1 MTMTSMGELVGDSP
15 AIVALR
21 EEVRRL
27 LASLGTGRLPPV
39 LIEGETGTGKGLLA
53 RLLHRG
59 GPRAAGPFIAI
70 NCAAIPETLLESEMF
85 GYERGAFTDARQP
98 KSGLLE
104 AAQRGTFFLDEVGLL
119 PEGVQGKLLKAIED
133 REVRR
138 LGATRSIALDVWIIA
153 ATSEDLAAARQA
165 GRFQEALYHRLSV
178 LTFRLPALRTR
189 GDDVVLLAERFLA
202 RACAE
207 YGLGIKRLG
216 TDARR
221 LLLEYPWPGN
231 VRELENVM
239 ERVALLGEEAI
250 VGAERLG
257 LALPT
262 GRRPRAA
269 EPPSAAGPATADG
282 DDVEPLLLALE
293 QTSWNVSLAARRL
306 GISRNAIRYR
316 IEKHGLRPGPPRPG
330 PARPLADQPAPEAAP
345 LTPVAPASLPSAAP
359 ARGVTSTPA
368 PAPAELR
375 GIPTVRWEQRRVT
388 LLRAALAMGQT
399 PTPVP
404 DRYAGLDLVVGKITT
419 FGGRLEELAATG
431 IVAAFGL
438 DPVEDAPRRAAHAA
452 MAILRATQRAR
463 AEGEAV
469 DIRLAIHVGEV
480 VVGQASGTAEMA
492 LESKQESWA
501 LLGALLAQ
509 AEPNSIVVSEAA
521 VPFLEPRFDLL
532 PGEAGPAL
540 PGRTYRLVGL
550 EPSALE
556 PRRRLA
562 RFVGRGRELELVQ
575 SQFAA
580 AERGHGQVVGIVG
593 EAGIGKTR
601 LVTEFRQLLGP
612 EGICLEAHCLSYG
625 TAIPYL
631 PLLDIVRSACGLLD
645 GDSPE
650 TLAGKVRE
658 RLRAL
663 GLEPGDGAAY
673 LLQLLGVKTDAD
685 RLDALSPEAVQART
699 FETLRQL
706 TLRASRRQPL
716 ALVVENLH
724 WIDRASEEY
733 LASLVEIVP
742 GAGVLLLFTYRPG
755 YRPPWIDKSY
765 ATQIALQPLAPRDSL
780 ALVRSVV
787 PAETVPDTLAEAILA
802 RAEGNPFFLEELV
815 LVVAERTGDSATPAV
830 PATVQDVLL
839 ARISRLSEEAKWAL
853 QTAAVLG
860 REVPFDL
867 LRAIWTGPGPLE
879 PQLREL
885 TRLEF
890 LHGHGGLE
898 EPVYSFKHALT
909 REVAYESL
917 MPSRR
922 RELHAAAGEAL
933 ERLYAG
939 RLEEIADRLAHHYA
953 RAERASKAVPY
964 LVRVAERAARTYA
977 HVEAAAVL
985 REALHQAERLAEEER
1000 EGQLTALSLR
1010 LAHSLYFLGQFPEA
1024 LALLLRCREQAAR
1037 LIDPAQAAAWHFW
1050 LGYMRSHLGDHVGA
1064 DEEAR
1069 HAIAEAERAHDTVIL
1084 GQAHYLLSR
1093 GGFWAGRFAEGAE
1106 HGRRAVALLQQT
1118 EARWWLGAA
1127 HWGVAFNHGFM
1138 GEFERGLAAAREA
1151 QHVGE
1156 TIADPRL
1163 QAYAAW
1169 TIGWLEAGRGHGEI
1183 GVEACRRSLEHSPDP
1198 VNTTDA
1204 LSFLGGAYLELGD
1217 SRQAIPLLEDAV
1229 ERWTRFQHRPML
1241 GWFTAV
1247 LGEAC
1252 LVAGNAARARELAA
1266 RGREIAESVG
1276 FKYAVGWACRVL
1288 GRMARLHGDAD
1299 EAEIQL
1305 RAGLA
1310 AFLEIG
1316 ARFEAARTELDLAV
1330 GALARRDG
1338 AGGARLA
1345 REALARLAGLGA
1357 PIYEERARQL
1367 AEAPE
1372 SGPGD

>member
-1 MTMTSMGELVGDSP
+1 
-15 AIVALR
+15 
-21 EEVRRL
+21 
-27 LASLGTGRLPPV
+27 
-39 LIEGETGTGKGLLA
+39 
-53 RLLHRG
+53 
-59 GPRAAGPFIAI
+59 
-70 NCAAIPETLLESEMF
+70 
-85 GYERGAFTDARQP
+85 
-98 KSGLLE
+98 
-104 AAQRGTFFLDEVGLL
+104 
-119 PEGVQGKLLKAIED
+119 
-133 REVRR
+133 
-138 LGATRSIALDVWIIA
+138 
-153 ATSEDLAAARQA
+153 
-165 GRFQEALYHRLSV
+165 
-178 LTFRLPALRTR
+178 
-189 GDDVVLLAERFLA
+189 
-202 RACAE
+202 
-207 YGLGIKRLG
+207 
-216 TDARR
+216 
-221 LLLEYPWPGN
+221 
-231 VRELENVM
+231 
-239 ERVALLGEEAI
+239 
-250 VGAERLG
+250 
-257 LALPT
+257 
-262 GRRPRAA
+262 
-269 EPPSAAGPATADG
+269 
-282 DDVEPLLLALE
+282 
-293 QTSWNVSLAARRL
+293 L

-316 IEKHGLRPGPPRPG
+316 MEKHGLRAGQPQPAPRPG
-330 PARPLADQPAPEAAP
+330 AERPSPSPAELEPE
-345 LTPVAPASLPSAAP
+345 PASLPAGGLSREAP
-359 ARGVTSTPA
+359 PAPPPPPAETRGTPA
-368 PAPAELR
+368 
-375 GIPTVRWEQRRVT
+375 VRWEQRRVT
-388 LLRAALAMGQT
+388 LLRVALAMGST

-404 DRYAGLDLVVGKITT
+404 DRYAGLDLVLGKIST
-419 FGGRLEELAATG
+419 FGGRLEELSATG

-438 DPVEDAPRRAAHAA
+438 EPVEDAPRRAAHAA

-469 DIRLAIHVGEV
+469 DVRLAIHVGEV
-480 VVGQASGTAEMA
+480 VVVQTTGTAEMA
-492 LESKQESWA
+492 LESKQETWA
-501 LLGALLAQ
+501 LLSALVAR
-509 AEPNSIVVSEAA
+509 AEPNSVVVSEAA

-550 EPSALE
+550 EPSNLE

-562 RFVGRGRELELVQ
+562 RFVGRGRELELIQ

-580 AERGHGQVVGIVG
+580 AGRGHGQVVGIVG

-601 LVTEFRQLLGP
+601 LVTEFRQALSSDGA
-612 EGICLEAHCLSYG
+612 CLEAHCLSYG

-645 GDSPE
+645 GDPPE
-650 TLAGKVRE
+650 TMARKVRE
-658 RLRAL
+658 RLLAL
-663 GLEPGDGAAY
+663 GMETGDGAAY
-673 LLQLLGVKTDAD
+673 LLHLLGVKTDAD

-699 FETLRQL
+699 FETIRQL

-724 WIDRASEEY
+724 WIDRASEEW
-733 LASLVEIVP
+733 LASLVDVVP
-742 GAGVLLLFTYRPG
+742 GAPMLLLFTYRPG

-787 PAETVPDTLAEAILA
+787 PVETVPDALAETILA

-815 LVVAERTGDSATPAV
+815 LVVAERGPEASAPAV

-839 ARISRLSEEAKWAL
+839 ARISRLSAEGKWAL

-860 REVPFDL
+860 REVPLDL

-898 EPVYSFKHALT
+898 EPVYFFKHALT

-917 MPSRR
+917 LPSRR
-922 RELHAAAGEAL
+922 RELHAAAAEAL

-953 RAERASKAVPY
+953 RAERAPKAVTY

-985 REALHQAERLAEEER
+985 REALRQAERLPDEAR

-1024 LALLLRCREQAAR
+1024 LELLLRRRDQAAR
-1037 LIDPAQAAAWHFW
+1037 LTDPGQAAAWHFW

-1064 DEEAR
+1064 DEDAR
-1069 HAIAEAERAHDTVIL
+1069 GAIAEAERADDPVTL

-1093 GGFWAGRFAEGAE
+1093 GGFWSGRFAEGVA
-1106 HGRRAVALLQQT
+1106 HGRRAVTLLERT

-1127 HWGVAFNHGFM
+1127 HWGVAFNHGFV
-1138 GEFERGLAAAREA
+1138 GEFELGLAAAREA
-1151 QHVGE
+1151 RAVGE
-1156 TIADPRL
+1156 AIADPRL
-1163 QAYAAW
+1163 LAYAAW
-1169 TIGWLEAGRGHGEI
+1169 TIGWLEAARGRGEI
-1183 GVEACRRSLEHSPDP
+1183 GIEACRQSLEHSPDP

-1217 SRQAIPLLEDAV
+1217 YRQAIPLLEDAV
-1229 ERWTRFQHRPML
+1229 ARWTRFQHRPML

-1247 LGEAC
+1247 LAEAC
-1252 LVAGNAARARELAA
+1252 LVAGNAGRARELAE

-1276 FKYAVGWACRVL
+1276 FGYAVGWACRVL
-1288 GRMARLHGDAD
+1288 GRLARLQGAVD
-1299 EAEIQL
+1299 EAEVEL
-1305 RAGLA
+1305 RRGLA

-1316 ARFEAARTELDLAV
+1316 ARFEAARTALDLAT

-1338 AGGARLA
+1338 AGGAHLA
-1345 REALARLAGLGA
+1345 REALALLAGLGA
-1357 PIYEERARQL
+1357 PVYEERARQL
-1367 AEAPE
+1367 AQAAP
-1372 SGPGD
+1372 PGSDR

>member
-1 MTMTSMGELVGDSP
+1 MPASMGELVGDSP
-15 AIVALR
+15 AIAALR

-27 LASLGTGRLPPV
+27 LGSLGTGRLPPI

-59 GPRAAGPFIAI
+59 GPRAAGPFVAI

-104 AAQRGTFFLDEVGLL
+104 AAQRGTFFLDEIGLL

-138 LGATRSIALDVWIIA
+138 LGATRSIPLDVWIIA
-153 ATSEDLAAARQA
+153 ATSEDLATARQA

-178 LTFRLPALRTR
+178 LTFRLPPLRTR
-189 GDDVVLLAERFLA
+189 GDDVVLLAEQFLA

-207 YGLGIKRLG
+207 YGLGGKRLG

-221 LLLEYPWPGN
+221 LLLQYPWPGN

-262 GRRPRAA
+262 GRRPRSPA
-269 EPPSAAGPATADG
+269 PSSVAGPVTADG

-293 QTSWNVSLAARRL
+293 QTGWNVSLAARRL

-316 IEKHGLRPGPPRPG
+316 IEKHGLRPGPTQPAS
-330 PARPLADQPAPEAAP
+330 ARPPADQPAAAAMP
-345 LTPVAPASLPSAAP
+345 TAPVEPAGLPSAVP
-359 ARGVTSTPA
+359 GRGVAVP

-375 GIPTVRWEQRRVT
+375 GVPTVRWEQRRVT
-388 LLRAALAMGQT
+388 LLRAALVMGQT

-501 LLGALLAQ
+501 LLGALVAQ

-532 PGEAGPAL
+532 PGEAGPSL

-580 AERGHGQVVGIVG
+580 AGRGHGQVVGIVG

-601 LVTEFRQLLGP
+601 LVMEFRQLLGP
-612 EGICLEAHCLSYG
+612 EAVCLEAHCLSYG

-663 GLEPGDGAAY
+663 GLEPGEGAAY
-673 LLQLLGVKTDAD
+673 LLELLGVKTDAD

-706 TLRASRRQPL
+706 TLRASRRKPL

-724 WIDRASEEY
+724 WIDRASEEF
-733 LASLVEIVP
+733 LASLVEAVP
-742 GAGVLLLFTYRPG
+742 GAGVMLLFTYRPG
-755 YRPPWIDKSY
+755 YRPPWSDKSY

-787 PAETVPDTLAEAILA
+787 PAETVSDPLVETILA

-815 LVVAERTGDSATPAV
+815 LVVAERSGDAATPAV

-860 REVPFDL
+860 REVPLDL

-917 MPSRR
+917 MPGRR

-939 RLEEIADRLAHHYA
+939 RLEEIADRLAHHFA
-953 RAERASKAVPY
+953 RGGRALEGRGLSRARGRAGGED
-964 LVRVAERAARTYA
+964 VRARRGRRRAARGA
-977 HVEAAAVL
+977 APGGAAA
-985 REALHQAERLAEEER
+985 RGGARGAADRRLAAPR
-1000 EGQLTALSLR
+1000 P
-1010 LAHSLYFLGQFPEA
+1010 FPLLPRPVSGGA
-1024 LALLLRCREQAAR
+1024 RAPPAAPRAGRATHRSGPGGGLALL
-1037 LIDPAQAAAWHFW
+1037 D
-1050 LGYMRSHLGDHVGA
+1050 
-1064 DEEAR
+1064 
-1069 HAIAEAERAHDTVIL
+1069 
-1084 GQAHYLLSR
+1084 
-1093 GGFWAGRFAEGAE
+1093 
-1106 HGRRAVALLQQT
+1106 
-1118 EARWWLGAA
+1118 
-1127 HWGVAFNHGFM
+1127 
-1138 GEFERGLAAAREA
+1138 
-1151 QHVGE
+1151 
-1156 TIADPRL
+1156 
-1163 QAYAAW
+1163 
-1169 TIGWLEAGRGHGEI
+1169 
-1183 GVEACRRSLEHSPDP
+1183 
-1198 VNTTDA
+1198 
-1204 LSFLGGAYLELGD
+1204 
-1217 SRQAIPLLEDAV
+1217 
-1229 ERWTRFQHRPML
+1229 
-1241 GWFTAV
+1241 
-1247 LGEAC
+1247 
-1252 LVAGNAARARELAA
+1252 
-1266 RGREIAESVG
+1266 
-1276 FKYAVGWACRVL
+1276 
-1288 GRMARLHGDAD
+1288 RLH
-1299 EAEIQL
+1299 AE
-1305 RAGLA
+1305 
-1310 AFLEIG
+1310 
-1316 ARFEAARTELDLAV
+1316 
-1330 GALARRDG
+1330 
-1338 AGGARLA
+1338 
-1345 REALARLAGLGA
+1345 
-1357 PIYEERARQL
+1357 P
-1367 AEAPE
+1367 
-1372 SGPGD
+1372 PG

>member
-1 MTMTSMGELVGDSP
+1 MGELVGDSP
-15 AIVALR
+15 AIVALC

-27 LASLGTGRLPPV
+27 LASLGVGRLPPV

-59 GPRAAGPFIAI
+59 GPRAGGPFIAI

-104 AAQRGTFFLDEVGLL
+104 AAQHGTLFLDEIGLL
-119 PEGVQGKLLKAIED
+119 PEGIQGKLLKAIED

-138 LGATRSIALDVWIIA
+138 LGATRSIPLDVWIIA

-178 LTFRLPALRTR
+178 LTFRLPALRIR
-189 GDDVVLLAERFLA
+189 GEDVVLLAERFLA

-207 YGLGIKRLG
+207 YGLGQKRLG

-221 LLLEYPWPGN
+221 VLLQYSWPGN

-250 VGAERLG
+250 VGADRLG
-257 LALPT
+257 LALPD
-262 GRRPRAA
+262 GRRPRDA
-269 EPPSAAGPATADG
+269 EPPGPAGAAPADG
-282 DDVEPLLLALE
+282 DDVEQLLAALD
-293 QTSWNVSLAARRL
+293 QTGWNVSLAARRL

-316 IEKHGLRPGPPRPG
+316 IEKHGLRPGQPRPAAARPPADRPAAAPVETG
-330 PARPLADQPAPEAAP
+330 PAHPPLLIEAVRSVTPA
-345 LTPVAPASLPSAAP
+345 
-359 ARGVTSTPA
+359 PA

-388 LLRAALAMGQT
+388 LLRAALVMGQT

-404 DRYAGLDLVVGKITT
+404 DRYAGLDLLVGKITA

-438 DPVEDAPRRAAHAA
+438 EPVEDAPRRAAHAA
-452 MAILRATQRAR
+452 MAILRAAQRAR
-463 AEGEAV
+463 TEGEAV

-501 LLGALLAQ
+501 LLGALLAR

-601 LVTEFRQLLGP
+601 LVTEFRQALGP

-650 TLAGKVRE
+650 TLARKVRE
-658 RLRAL
+658 RLSGL
-663 GLEPGDGAAY
+663 GLEPGDGTAY
-673 LLQLLGVKTDAD
+673 LLHLLGVKTDAG

-724 WIDRASEEY
+724 WVDRASEEY
-733 LASLVEIVP
+733 LASLVEAVP
-742 GAGVLLLFTYRPG
+742 GAPVLLLFTYRPG

-787 PAETVPDTLAEAILA
+787 PAETVPDQLAEAILA

-860 REVPFDL
+860 REVPLDL

-909 REVAYESL
+909 RDVAYESL
-917 MPSRR
+917 LPSRR

-933 ERLYAG
+933 EHQYAG
-939 RLEEIADRLAHHYA
+939 RLEEVADRLAHHFV
-953 RAERASKAVPY
+953 RAERAPKAVAY

-977 HVEAAAVL
+977 HVEAAGVL
-985 REALHQAERLAEEER
+985 REALGQAERLPAEER
-1000 EGQLTALSLR
+1000 EAQLTALHLR

-1024 LALLLRCREQAAR
+1024 LELLLQRREQALRRA
-1037 LIDPAQAAAWHFW
+1037 DPAQAAAWHFW

-1064 DEEAR
+1064 DEDAR
-1069 HAIAEAERAHDTVIL
+1069 QAIVAAERAHAPVIL

-1093 GGFWAGRFAEGAE
+1093 GGFWAGRFAEGVE
-1106 HGRRAVALLQQT
+1106 HGRRAVALLERT
-1118 EARWWLGAA
+1118 DAHWWLGAA
-1127 HWGVAFNHGFM
+1127 HWGVAFNHGFV
-1138 GEFERGLAAAREA
+1138 GEFERGLVAAREA
-1151 QHVGE
+1151 QRVGE
-1156 TIADPRL
+1156 ATADPRL

-1169 TIGWLEAGRGHGEI
+1169 TIGWLEAARGRGEV

-1217 SRQAIPLLEDAV
+1217 SHQAIPLLEDAV

-1252 LVAGNAARARELAA
+1252 LVAGNAARARELAE
-1266 RGREIAESVG
+1266 RGREIAGAVG
-1276 FKYAVGWACRVL
+1276 FGYAVGWACRVL
-1288 GRMARLHGDAD
+1288 GRMARLHGNAE
-1299 EAEIQL
+1299 EAEREL

-1316 ARFEAARTELDLAV
+1316 ARFEAARTELDLAA
-1330 GALARRDG
+1330 GALARRDAAAG
-1338 AGGARLA
+1338 AQLA
-1345 REALARLAGLGA
+1345 REAHAHLAGLGA
-1357 PIYEERARQL
+1357 PVYEERARQL
-1367 AEAPE
+1367 AEAAE
-1372 SGPGD
+1372 SGPLA

>member
-1 MTMTSMGELVGDSP
+1 MTLTGELAGDSP
-15 AIVALR
+15 EIVALR

-27 LASLGTGRLPPV
+27 LASLGAGRLPPI

-59 GPRAAGPFIAI
+59 GPRAHGPFIAV

-85 GYERGAFTDARQP
+85 GFERGAFTDARQP

-104 AAQRGTFFLDEVGLL
+104 AAQRGTFFLDEIGLL

-153 ATSEDLAAARQA
+153 ATSEDLAAARRA

-178 LTFRLPALRTR
+178 LTFRLPSLRAR
-189 GDDVVLLAERFLA
+189 GDDILLLAERFLG

-207 YGLGIKRLG
+207 YGLAAKRLG
-216 TDARR
+216 SDARR
-221 LLLEYPWPGN
+221 LLREYPWPGN

-250 VGAERLG
+250 VGADRLG
-257 LALPT
+257 LALPAS
-262 GRRPRAA
+262 RRARPT
-269 EPPSAAGPATADG
+269 EPSDASGPTSADG
-282 DDVEPLLLALE
+282 DVAELLAALE
-293 QTSWNVSLAARRL
+293 RTGWNVSLAARHL

-316 IEKHGLRPGPPRPG
+316 IEKHGLRPVQPLPA
-330 PARPLADQPAPEAAP
+330 PARAPTDRP
-345 LTPVAPASLPSAAP
+345 PAAP
-359 ARGVTSTPA
+359 AEMGPGSLRSADPARGAVPVPA
-368 PAPAELR
+368 PTAAEPR
-375 GIPTVRWEQRRVT
+375 GAPTVRWEQRRVT
-388 LLRAALAMGQT
+388 LLRATLAMGHT

-463 AEGEAV
+463 AEGEVV
-469 DIRLAIHVGEV
+469 DIRLGIHVGEV
-480 VVGQASGTAEMA
+480 VVGQASGTVEMA
-492 LESKQESWA
+492 LESKQETWA
-501 LLGALLAQ
+501 LLGALVAQ

-532 PGEAGPAL
+532 PGEAGPGL

-575 SQFAA
+575 SQFAVA
-580 AERGHGQVVGIVG
+580 GRGHGQVVGIVG

-601 LVTEFRQLLGP
+601 LVTEFRQALGP
-612 EGICLEAHCLSYG
+612 AGVCVEAHCLSYG

-645 GDSPE
+645 GDLPE
-650 TLAGKVRE
+650 VLAEKVRD
-658 RLRAL
+658 RLAAI
-663 GLEPGDGAAY
+663 GLETGDSVAY
-673 LLQLLGVKTDAD
+673 LLRFLGVKMDAE
-685 RLDALSPEAVQART
+685 RLDVLSPEAVQART

-706 TLRASRRQPL
+706 ILRASRRQPL
-716 ALVVENLH
+716 AVVVENLH
-724 WIDRASEEY
+724 WIDRASEEF
-733 LASLVEIVP
+733 LTSLVEVAP
-742 GAGVLLLFTYRPG
+742 GAPVLLLFTYRPG
-755 YRPPWIDKSY
+755 YRPPWSDKSY

-787 PAETVPDTLAEAILA
+787 PAETVPDALAETILA

-815 LVVAERTGDSATPAV
+815 LAVAEGGPQATSPAV

-839 ARISRLSEEAKWAL
+839 ARISRLSEEAKWTL
-853 QTAAVLG
+853 QTAAVVG
-860 REVPFDL
+860 REVPLDL
-867 LRAIWTGPGPLE
+867 LRAVWSGPGPLE

-898 EPVYSFKHALT
+898 EPVYFFKHALT
-909 REVAYESL
+909 RDVAYESL
-917 MPSRR
+917 LPSRR
-922 RELHAAAGEAL
+922 RDLHAATGAAL
-933 ERLYAG
+933 ERLHAG

-953 RAERASKAVPY
+953 RAERAPKAVAY

-985 REALHQAERLAEEER
+985 REALRQAERLPEEER
-1000 EGQLTALSLR
+1000 GGQLTALSLR
-1010 LAHSLYFLGQFPEA
+1010 LAHSLYFLGEFPAA
-1024 LALLLRCREQAAR
+1024 LDLLLRRREQAATPT
-1037 LIDPAQAAAWHFW
+1037 DPAQAAAWHFW
-1050 LGYMRSHLGDHVGA
+1050 LGYMRSHLGDHAGA
-1064 DEEAR
+1064 DEDAR
-1069 HAIAEAERAHDTVIL
+1069 RAIAAAERAHDTVTL
-1084 GQAHYLLSR
+1084 GQAHYLLAR
-1093 GGFWAGRFAEGAE
+1093 GGFWSGRFGEGVV
-1106 HGRRAVALLQQT
+1106 HGQRAVELLRRT

-1127 HWGVAFNHGFM
+1127 HWGVAFNHGFV
-1138 GEFERGLAAAREA
+1138 GEFDRGLAAAREA
-1151 QHVGE
+1151 QRVGE
-1156 TIADPRL
+1156 AIADPRL

-1169 TIGWLEAGRGHGEI
+1169 TIGWLEAARGHAEI
-1183 GVEACRRSLEHSPDP
+1183 GIEACRRSLEHSPDP
-1198 VNTTDA
+1198 VNTADA

-1217 SRQAIPLLEDAV
+1217 PRQAIPLLEDAV
-1229 ERWTRFQHRPML
+1229 ARWTRFQHRPML

-1252 LVAGNAARARELAA
+1252 LAAGNVGRARELAE
-1266 RGREIAESVG
+1266 RGREIAEAVG
-1276 FKYAVGWACRVL
+1276 FKYATGWACRVL
-1288 GRMARLHGDAD
+1288 GRMARLHGNGD
-1299 EAEIQL
+1299 EAEVQL
-1305 RAGLA
+1305 RAGLS
-1310 AFLEIG
+1310 AFLGIG
-1316 ARFEAARTELDLAV
+1316 ARFEAARTLLDLAT

-1345 REALARLAGLGA
+1345 REALALLAGLGA
-1357 PIYEERARQL
+1357 PVYEERARQL
-1367 AEAPE
+1367 ASAPVAN
-1372 SGPGD
+1372 PGD

>member
-1 MTMTSMGELVGDSP
+1 M
-15 AIVALR
+15 
-21 EEVRRL
+21 
-27 LASLGTGRLPPV
+27 
-39 LIEGETGTGKGLLA
+39 
-53 RLLHRG
+53 
-59 GPRAAGPFIAI
+59 
-70 NCAAIPETLLESEMF
+70 
-85 GYERGAFTDARQP
+85 
-98 KSGLLE
+98 
-104 AAQRGTFFLDEVGLL
+104 
-119 PEGVQGKLLKAIED
+119 
-133 REVRR
+133 
-138 LGATRSIALDVWIIA
+138 
-153 ATSEDLAAARQA
+153 
-165 GRFQEALYHRLSV
+165 
-178 LTFRLPALRTR
+178 
-189 GDDVVLLAERFLA
+189 
-202 RACAE
+202 
-207 YGLGIKRLG
+207 
-216 TDARR
+216 
-221 LLLEYPWPGN
+221 
-231 VRELENVM
+231 
-239 ERVALLGEEAI
+239 
-250 VGAERLG
+250 
-257 LALPT
+257 
-262 GRRPRAA
+262 
-269 EPPSAAGPATADG
+269 
-282 DDVEPLLLALE
+282 
-293 QTSWNVSLAARRL
+293 
-306 GISRNAIRYR
+306 
-316 IEKHGLRPGPPRPG
+316 
-330 PARPLADQPAPEAAP
+330 
-345 LTPVAPASLPSAAP
+345 
-359 ARGVTSTPA
+359 
-368 PAPAELR
+368 
-375 GIPTVRWEQRRVT
+375 
-388 LLRAALAMGQT
+388 
-399 PTPVP
+399 P

-501 LLGALLAQ
+501 LLGALVAQ

-562 RFVGRGRELELVQ
+562 RFVGRGRELELIQ

-580 AERGHGQVVGIVG
+580 AGRGHGQVVGIVG

-601 LVTEFRQLLGP
+601 LVVEFRQLLGP

-625 TAIPYL
+625 TAIPHL

-650 TLAGKVRE
+650 VLAGKVRE
-658 RLRAL
+658 RLRTL

-685 RLDALSPEAVQART
+685 RFDALSPEAVQART

-733 LASLVEIVP
+733 LASLVDAVP
-742 GAGVLLLFTYRPG
+742 GANVLLLFTYRPG
-755 YRPPWIDKSY
+755 YRPPWSDKSY

-787 PAETVPDTLAEAILA
+787 PAETVSDPLVEAILA

-860 REVPFDL
+860 REVPLDL

-898 EPVYSFKHALT
+898 EPVYAFKHALT

-953 RAERASKAVPY
+953 RAARPSKAVAY

-985 REALHQAERLAEEER
+985 REALQQAERLPDEER

-1024 LALLLRCREQAAR
+1024 LALLLGGASRPRDSPIRPRPRPGTSGSATCGATWATTSGPTRRPARRSPRPSARTTRSSSVRRTTSCPAAGSGPGGSPRASSTGGGRSRCSSGPRRAGGSAPPTGAWRSTTASWASSSAGSRPRARPSGRRGDRGPAAPGLCR
-1037 LIDPAQAAAWHFW
+1037 LDDRLARGGAGPRGDRRRGVPAQSRALAGSGEHHGCPELPRRGVPRAGRLPPGDPAPR
-1050 LGYMRSHLGDHVGA
+1050 G
-1064 DEEAR
+1064 
-1069 HAIAEAERAHDTVIL
+1069 
-1084 GQAHYLLSR
+1084 R
-1093 GGFWAGRFAEGAE
+1093 GG
-1106 HGRRAVALLQQT
+1106 ALDPLP
-1118 EARWWLGAA
+1118 AP
-1127 HWGVAFNHGFM
+1127 
-1138 GEFERGLAAAREA
+1138 
-1151 QHVGE
+1151 
-1156 TIADPRL
+1156 AD
-1163 QAYAAW
+1163 
-1169 TIGWLEAGRGHGEI
+1169 
-1183 GVEACRRSLEHSPDP
+1183 
-1198 VNTTDA
+1198 
-1204 LSFLGGAYLELGD
+1204 
-1217 SRQAIPLLEDAV
+1217 
-1229 ERWTRFQHRPML
+1229 
-1241 GWFTAV
+1241 
-1247 LGEAC
+1247 
-1252 LVAGNAARARELAA
+1252 
-1266 RGREIAESVG
+1266 
-1276 FKYAVGWACRVL
+1276 
-1288 GRMARLHGDAD
+1288 
-1299 EAEIQL
+1299 
-1305 RAGLA
+1305 AGL
-1310 AFLEIG
+1310 
-1316 ARFEAARTELDLAV
+1316 V
-1330 GALARRDG
+1330 H
-1338 AGGARLA
+1338 GGAR
-1345 REALARLAGLGA
+1345 RGVPRGG
-1357 PIYEERARQL
+1357 
-1367 AEAPE
+1367 
-1372 SGPGD
+1372 

>member
-138 LGATRSIALDVWIIA
+138 LGATRSIPLDVWIIA

-189 GDDVVLLAERFLA
+189 GDDIVLLAERFLA

-207 YGLGIKRLG
+207 YGLGVKRLG

-262 GRRPRAA
+262 GRRSRAT
-269 EPPSAAGPATADG
+269 EPPSGAGPATPATPDG
-282 DDVEPLLLALE
+282 DDVEPLLQALE
-293 QTSWNVSLAARRL
+293 QTGWNVSLAARRL

-330 PARPLADQPAPEAAP
+330 PARPLADQPATETA
-345 LTPVAPASLPSAAP
+345 PVAPASLPSAASS
-359 ARGVTSTPA
+359 RGVTPTPA

-388 LLRAALAMGQT
+388 LLRAALVMGQT

-501 LLGALLAQ
+501 LLGALVAQ

-650 TLAGKVRE
+650 TMAGKVRE

-733 LASLVEIVP
+733 LASLVEVVP
-742 GAGVLLLFTYRPG
+742 GASVLLLFTYRPG

-815 LVVAERTGDSATPAV
+815 LVVAERSGDSATPAV

-860 REVPFDL
+860 REVPLDL

-890 LHGHGGLE
+890 LHGHGGLD

-939 RLEEIADRLAHHYA
+939 RLEEIADRLAHHFA
-953 RAERASKAVPY
+953 RAERASKAVAY

-985 REALHQAERLAEEER
+985 REALHQAERLPEEER

-1024 LALLLRCREQAAR
+1024 LALLLRRREQAAR
-1037 LIDPAQAAAWHFW
+1037 LTDPAQAAAWHFW

-1069 HAIAEAERAHDTVIL
+1069 QAIAEAERAHDTVVL

-1093 GGFWAGRFAEGAE
+1093 GGFWAGRFAEGVE

-1151 QHVGE
+1151 QRVGE
-1156 TIADPRL
+1156 AIADPRL

-1252 LVAGNAARARELAA
+1252 LVAGNAARARELAE

-1288 GRMARLHGDAD
+1288 GRMARLHGNAE

-1316 ARFEAARTELDLAV
+1316 ARFEAARTELDLAA

>member
-1 MTMTSMGELVGDSP
+1 M
-15 AIVALR
+15 
-21 EEVRRL
+21 
-27 LASLGTGRLPPV
+27 
-39 LIEGETGTGKGLLA
+39 
-53 RLLHRG
+53 
-59 GPRAAGPFIAI
+59 
-70 NCAAIPETLLESEMF
+70 
-85 GYERGAFTDARQP
+85 
-98 KSGLLE
+98 
-104 AAQRGTFFLDEVGLL
+104 
-119 PEGVQGKLLKAIED
+119 
-133 REVRR
+133 
-138 LGATRSIALDVWIIA
+138 
-153 ATSEDLAAARQA
+153 
-165 GRFQEALYHRLSV
+165 
-178 LTFRLPALRTR
+178 
-189 GDDVVLLAERFLA
+189 
-202 RACAE
+202 
-207 YGLGIKRLG
+207 
-216 TDARR
+216 
-221 LLLEYPWPGN
+221 
-231 VRELENVM
+231 
-239 ERVALLGEEAI
+239 
-250 VGAERLG
+250 
-257 LALPT
+257 
-262 GRRPRAA
+262 
-269 EPPSAAGPATADG
+269 
-282 DDVEPLLLALE
+282 
-293 QTSWNVSLAARRL
+293 
-306 GISRNAIRYR
+306 
-316 IEKHGLRPGPPRPG
+316 
-330 PARPLADQPAPEAAP
+330 
-345 LTPVAPASLPSAAP
+345 
-359 ARGVTSTPA
+359 
-368 PAPAELR
+368 
-375 GIPTVRWEQRRVT
+375 T
-388 LLRAALAMGQT
+388 LLRAALVMGQT

-501 LLGALLAQ
+501 LLGALVAQ
-509 AEPNSIVVSEAA
+509 AEPNSVVVSEAA

-580 AERGHGQVVGIVG
+580 AGRGHGQVVGIVG

-612 EGICLEAHCLSYG
+612 EGTCLEAHCLSYG

-685 RLDALSPEAVQART
+685 RLDAVSPEAVQART

-733 LASLVEIVP
+733 LASLVEVVP

-815 LVVAERTGDSATPAV
+815 LVVAEGTGDSAPPAV

-860 REVPFDL
+860 REVPLDL

-953 RAERASKAVPY
+953 RAERASKAVAY

-985 REALHQAERLAEEER
+985 REALRQAERLPEEER

-1024 LALLLRCREQAAR
+1024 LALLLRRREQAAR
-1037 LIDPAQAAAWHFW
+1037 LTDPAQAAAWHFW

-1069 HAIAEAERAHDTVIL
+1069 QAIAEAERAHDPVIL

-1093 GGFWAGRFAEGAE
+1093 GGFWAGRFVEGVE
-1106 HGRRAVALLQQT
+1106 HGRRAVALLQRT

-1151 QHVGE
+1151 QQVGE
-1156 TIADPRL
+1156 AIADPRL

-1229 ERWTRFQHRPML
+1229 EHWTRFQHRPML

-1252 LVAGNAARARELAA
+1252 LVAGNAARARELAE
-1266 RGREIAESVG
+1266 RGREIAETVG

-1288 GRMARLHGDAD
+1288 GRMARLHGNAE

-1316 ARFEAARTELDLAV
+1316 ARFEAARTELDLAAA
-1330 GALARRDG
+1330 ALARRDG

-1367 AEAPE
+1367 AESPSAP
-1372 SGPGD
+1372 DD

>member
-1 MTMTSMGELVGDSP
+1 MTLMTDLAGESP
-15 AIVALR
+15 EIGALR
-21 EEVRRL
+21 DEVRRL
-27 LASLGTGRLPPV
+27 LGSLGTARLPPV
-39 LIEGETGTGKGLLA
+39 LIQGETGTGKGLLA
-53 RLLHRG
+53 RLLHKS
-59 GPRAAGPFIAI
+59 GPRAAGAFIAV

-98 KSGLLE
+98 KPGLLE
-104 AAQRGTFFLDEVGLL
+104 AAQHGTFFLDEVGLL

-138 LGATRSIALDVWIIA
+138 LGATRSVPLDVWIIA
-153 ATSEDLAAARQA
+153 ATSEDLAAARQT

-178 LTFRLPALRTR
+178 LTFRLPSLRAR
-189 GDDVVLLAERFLA
+189 GDDVLLLAERFLG

-207 YGLGIKRLG
+207 YGLGAKRLS

-221 LLLEYPWPGN
+221 VLREYAWPGN

-257 LALPT
+257 LAFPPG
-262 GRRPRAA
+262 GRSLAA
-269 EPPSAAGPATADG
+269 PAPDAPAPAPPEG
-282 DDVEPLLLALE
+282 DDVTELRAALE
-293 QTSWNVSLAARRL
+293 RTGWNVSLAARRL

-316 IEKHGLRPGPPRPG
+316 MEKHGLRPGQVPPAPPRPAAERSREVPAEVG
-330 PARPLADQPAPEAAP
+330 PFGLPSVDPPRGATPMPAP
-345 LTPVAPASLPSAAP
+345 S
-359 ARGVTSTPA
+359 
-368 PAPAELR
+368 PAETR
-375 GIPTVRWEQRRVT
+375 GAQPVRWEQRRVT
-388 LLRAALAMGQT
+388 LLRAALVMGPT

-404 DRYAGLDLVVGKITT
+404 DRYAGLDLVLGKIAT
-419 FGGRLEELAATG
+419 FGGRLEELGATG

-463 AEGEAV
+463 TEGEAV
-469 DIRLAIHVGEV
+469 DVRLAIHVGEV
-480 VVGQASGTAEMA
+480 VVVQTSGSTEMA

-501 LLGALLAQ
+501 LLGALVAR
-509 AEPNSIVVSEAA
+509 AEPNSVVVSEAA
-521 VPFLEPRFDLL
+521 VPFLEPRFDLI

-575 SQFAA
+575 SQFATA
-580 AERGHGQVVGIVG
+580 GRGYGQVVGIVG

-601 LVTEFRQLLGP
+601 LVTEFRQVLGSD
-612 EGICLEAHCLSYG
+612 GVCFEAHCLSYG

-645 GDSPE
+645 NDPPE
-650 TLAGKVRE
+650 TLARKVHE
-658 RLRAL
+658 RLIGL
-663 GLEPGDGAAY
+663 GMETGEGVPY
-673 LLQLLGVKTDAD
+673 LLHLLGVKTEAD
-685 RLDALSPEAVQART
+685 RLEALSPEAVQART

-733 LASLVEIVP
+733 LTSLVEAVP
-742 GAGVLLLFTYRPG
+742 GAPVLLLFTYRPG
-755 YRPPWIDKSY
+755 YRPPWSDKSY

-787 PAETVPDTLAEAILA
+787 PVETVPDALAETILA

-815 LVVAERTGDSATPAV
+815 LVVAERSPGATAPAV

-839 ARISRLSEEAKWAL
+839 ARISRLSAEAKWAL

-860 REVPFDL
+860 REVPLDL

-898 EPVYSFKHALT
+898 EPVYFFKHALT

-917 MPSRR
+917 LPSRR

-939 RLEEIADRLAHHYA
+939 RLEEIADRLAHHYT
-953 RAERASKAVPY
+953 RAERAPKAVAY
-964 LVRVAERAARTYA
+964 LVRVAERAAGTYA

-985 REALHQAERLAEEER
+985 REALRQAERLPDEER
-1000 EGQLTALSLR
+1000 EGQLTALTLR

-1024 LALLLRCREQAAR
+1024 LELLLRRREQAAR
-1037 LIDPAQAAAWHFW
+1037 LTDPGQAAAWHFW

-1064 DEEAR
+1064 DENAR
-1069 HAIAEAERAHDTVIL
+1069 QAIAEAERAGDTVTL
-1084 GQAHYLLSR
+1084 GQAHYLLAR
-1093 GGFWAGRFAEGAE
+1093 GGFWSGRFVEGVA
-1106 HGRRAVALLQQT
+1106 HGRRAVAFLQRT

-1127 HWGVAFNHGFM
+1127 HWGVAFNHGFI
-1138 GEFERGLAAAREA
+1138 GEFARGLAAAREA
-1151 QHVGE
+1151 QKVGE
-1156 TIADPRL
+1156 AIADPRL
-1163 QAYAAW
+1163 LAYAAW
-1169 TIGWLEAGRGHGEI
+1169 TVGWLEAARGYGEI
-1183 GVEACRRSLEHSPDP
+1183 GVAACRQSLEHSPDP

-1217 SRQAIPLLEDAV
+1217 FRQAIPPLEDAV

-1252 LVAGNAARARELAA
+1252 LAAGNVGRARELAEQ
-1266 RGREIAESVG
+1266 GREIAASVG

-1288 GRMARLHGDAD
+1288 GRLARLHGTAD
-1299 EAEIQL
+1299 QGDVEL

-1316 ARFEAARTELDLAV
+1316 ARFEAARTLLDLAA
-1330 GALARRDG
+1330 GALARRD
-1338 AGGARLA
+1338 APGGVRLA
-1345 REALARLAGLGA
+1345 REAHALLAGLGA
-1357 PIYEERARQL
+1357 PVYEERARQL
-1367 AEAPE
+1367 ATAP
-1372 SGPGD
+1372 PPDPDL

>member
-1 MTMTSMGELVGDSP
+1 MGELVGDSP

-21 EEVRRL
+21 DEVRRL
-27 LASLGTGRLPPV
+27 LGSLGTGRLPPV

-53 RLLHRG
+53 RVLHRS
-59 GPRAAGPFIAI
+59 GPRAAGPFVAI
-70 NCAAIPETLLESEMF
+70 NCAAIPEPLLESEVF
-85 GYERGAFTDARQP
+85 GYERGAFTDARQA
-98 KSGLLE
+98 KAGLLE

-133 REVRR
+133 REIRR

-153 ATSEDLAAARQA
+153 ATSEDLAAARHEA
-165 GRFQEALYHRLSV
+165 RFQEALYHRLSV
-178 LTFRLPALRTR
+178 LTFRLPPLRAR
-189 GDDVVLLAERFLA
+189 GDDIVLLAERFLA
-202 RACAE
+202 RSCAE
-207 YGLGIKRLG
+207 YGLGAKRLG
-216 TDARR
+216 ADARR
-221 LLLEYPWPGN
+221 LLLDYPWPGN

-250 VGAERLG
+250 VGADRLG

-262 GRRPRAA
+262 GRRTRAA
-269 EPPSAAGPATADG
+269 EPSGGGAALPAADAG
-282 DDVEPLLLALE
+282 DVGPLLHALE
-293 QTSWNVSLAARRL
+293 QTGWNVSLAARRL
-306 GISRNAIRYR
+306 GLSRNAIRYR
-316 IEKHGLRPGPPRPG
+316 IEKHGLRPGQSRRPP
-330 PARPLADQPAPEAAP
+330 APLAAAP
-345 LTPVAPASLPSAAP
+345 SVAPAPLPPP
-359 ARGVTSTPA
+359 AGPPAIVPGASPA
-368 PAPAELR
+368 PPAVPPEPR

-388 LLRAALAMGQT
+388 LLRAVLVMSES

-404 DRYAGLDLVVGKITT
+404 DRYAGLDLVVEKIAT

-431 IVAAFGL
+431 VVAAFGL

-452 MAILRATQRAR
+452 MAILRGTQRAR
-463 AEGEAV
+463 TEGEAV

-501 LLGALLAQ
+501 LLGALVAQ
-509 AEPNSIVVSEAA
+509 AEANSIVVSEAA
-521 VPFLEPRFDLL
+521 VQFLEPRFDLL
-532 PGEAGPAL
+532 PGDAGPAL

-562 RFVGRGRELELVQ
+562 RFVGRVRELELVQ

-580 AERGHGQVVGIVG
+580 AGRGHGQVVGIVG

-601 LVTEFRQLLGP
+601 LVTEFRQALGSD
-612 EGICLEAHCLSYG
+612 GICLEAHCVSYG
-625 TAIPYL
+625 TAIPHL
-631 PLLDIVRSACGLLD
+631 PLLDMVRSACGLQD
-645 GDSPE
+645 ADSPE
-650 TLAGKVRE
+650 TLAAKVRE
-658 RLRAL
+658 RLAAV
-663 GLEPGDGAAY
+663 GMPVAAGAAC
-673 LLQLLGVKTDAD
+673 LLHLLGVKTDAEA
-685 RLDALSPEAVQART
+685 LGALSPEALQARI

-706 TLRASRRQPL
+706 VLRASRRQPL
-716 ALVVENLH
+716 AVVVENLH
-724 WIDRASEEY
+724 WIDRASEEF
-733 LASLVEIVP
+733 LASLVDVVP
-742 GAGVLLLFTYRPG
+742 GAPMLLLFTYRPG
-755 YRPPWIDKSY
+755 YRPPWSDKSY

-787 PAETVPDTLAEAILA
+787 PVATVSDPLAEAILA

-815 LVVAERTGDSATPAV
+815 LAVAERPRDAAPAAV

-839 ARISRLSEEAKWAL
+839 ARISRLSEAGKWAL

-860 REVPFDL
+860 REVPL
-867 LRAIWTGPGPLE
+867 EVLRAIWTGPGPLE

-898 EPVYSFKHALT
+898 EPVYFFKHALT
-909 REVAYESL
+909 RDVAYESL
-917 MPSRR
+917 PPGRR

-939 RLEEIADRLAHHYA
+939 RLEEIADRLAHHFA
-953 RAERASKAVPY
+953 QADRAPKAVPY

-977 HVEAAAVL
+977 HTEAAAVL
-985 REALHQAERLAEEER
+985 REALRQAERLPAAER
-1000 EGQLTALSLR
+1000 EGQLTALTLR

-1024 LALLLRCREQAAR
+1024 LDLLQRRRAEAAR
-1037 LIDPAQAAAWHFW
+1037 LADPALAAAWHFW

-1064 DEEAR
+1064 DADAR
-1069 HAIAEAERAHDTVIL
+1069 QAIQAAERAGDAVTL

-1093 GGFWAGRFAEGAE
+1093 GGFWSGRFADGVA
-1106 HGRRAVALLQQT
+1106 HGRRAVALLEPT

-1127 HWGVAFNHGFM
+1127 HWGVAFNHGFV

-1151 QHVGE
+1151 QRVGE
-1156 TIADPRL
+1156 AIGDPRL

-1169 TIGWLEAGRGHGEI
+1169 TIGWLEAARGHGEL

-1217 SRQAIPLLEDAV
+1217 ARQAVPLLEDAV
-1229 ERWTRFQHRPML
+1229 ERWTRFGHRPML
-1241 GWFTAV
+1241 GWFTGV

-1252 LVAGNAARARELAA
+1252 LVAGNAGRARELAE
-1266 RGREIAESVG
+1266 RGREIAEGVG
-1276 FKYAVGWACRVL
+1276 FTYATGWACRVL
-1288 GRMARLHGDAD
+1288 GRLARLEGRDAAAEREL
-1299 EAEIQL
+1299 EAG
-1305 RAGLA
+1305 RA
-1310 AFLEIG
+1310 AFEAIG
-1316 ARFEAARTELDLAV
+1316 ARFEAARTILDLAT
-1330 GALARRDG
+1330 GALTRRDG
-1338 AGGARLA
+1338 ATGARLA
-1345 REALARLAGLGA
+1345 REALAHLAGLGA
-1357 PIYEERARQL
+1357 PVYEARARQL
-1367 AEAPE
+1367 AAAAAE
-1372 SGPGD
+1372 

>member
-1 MTMTSMGELVGDSP
+1 MATTTTSMGELVGDSP

-21 EEVRRL
+21 DEVRRL
-27 LASLGTGRLPPV
+27 LGSLGGGRLPPV

-53 RLLHRG
+53 RVLHRS
-59 GPRAAGPFIAI
+59 GPRAAGPFVAI
-70 NCAAIPETLLESEMF
+70 NCAAIPETLLESEVF
-85 GYERGAFTDARQP
+85 GYERGAFTDARQA
-98 KSGLLE
+98 KAGLLE
-104 AAQRGTFFLDEVGLL
+104 AAQHGTFFLDEVGLL

-133 REVRR
+133 REIRR

-153 ATSEDLAAARQA
+153 ATSEDLGAARQV

-178 LTFRLPALRTR
+178 LTFRLPPLRAR
-189 GDDVVLLAERFLA
+189 GDDIVLLAERFLA

-207 YGLGIKRLG
+207 YGLGAKRLG
-216 TDARR
+216 ADARQ
-221 LLLEYPWPGN
+221 LLLDYPWPGN

-262 GRRPRAA
+262 GRRTRGADA
-269 EPPSAAGPATADG
+269 SSGAGPGTADSG
-282 DDVEPLLLALE
+282 EVEPLLQALE
-293 QTSWNVSLAARRL
+293 QTGWNVSLAARRL
-306 GISRNAIRYR
+306 GLSRNAIRYR
-316 IEKHGLRPGPPRPG
+316 IEKHGLRPGQS
-330 PARPLADQPAPEAAP
+330 RPLPAPP
-345 LTPVAPASLPSAAP
+345 PASPAAAP
-359 ARGVTSTPA
+359 AA
-368 PAPAELR
+368 PALPVALPPAEPTRSVFPASAPPLPESR

-388 LLRAALAMGQT
+388 LLRALLVMGET

-404 DRYAGLDLVVGKITT
+404 DRYAGLDLVVEKIAT

-431 IVAAFGL
+431 VVAAFGL
-438 DPVEDAPRRAAHAA
+438 EPVEDAPRRAAHAA
-452 MAILRATQRAR
+452 MAILRGTQRAR
-463 AEGEAV
+463 TEGEAV

-501 LLGALLAQ
+501 LLGALVAQ

-521 VPFLEPRFDLL
+521 VQFLEPRFDLL

-562 RFVGRGRELELVQ
+562 RFVGRARELELVQ

-580 AERGHGQVVGIVG
+580 AGRGHGQVVGIVG

-601 LVTEFRQLLGP
+601 LVTEFRQALGSD
-612 EGICLEAHCLSYG
+612 GICLEAHCVSYG

-631 PLLDIVRSACGLLD
+631 PLLGMVRSACGLQD
-645 GDSPE
+645 GDAPE
-650 TLAGKVRE
+650 TLAAKVRD
-658 RLRAL
+658 RLGAV
-663 GLEPGDGAAY
+663 GLHGEAGAAS
-673 LLQLLGVKTDAD
+673 LLHLLGVKTDTEA
-685 RLDALSPEAVQART
+685 LGALSPEALQART

-706 TLRASRRQPL
+706 ILRASRHQPL

-724 WIDRASEEY
+724 WIDRASEEF
-733 LASLVEIVP
+733 LASLVDVVP
-742 GAGVLLLFTYRPG
+742 GASILLLFTYRPG
-755 YRPPWIDKSY
+755 YRPPWSDKSY

-787 PAETVPDTLAEAILA
+787 PVATVSDPLAETILA

-815 LVVAERTGDSATPAV
+815 LAIAERPPDAAPPAV

-839 ARISRLSEEAKWAL
+839 ARISRLTQEGKWAL

-860 REVPFDL
+860 REVPLDL
-867 LRAIWTGPGPLE
+867 LRAIWAGPGPLE

-898 EPVYSFKHALT
+898 EPVYFFKHALT
-909 REVAYESL
+909 RDVAYESL
-917 MPSRR
+917 LPSRR

-939 RLEEIADRLAHHYA
+939 RLEEIADRLAHHFA
-953 RAERASKAVPY
+953 RADRAPKAVAY

-977 HVEAAAVL
+977 HTAAAAVL
-985 REALHQAERLAEEER
+985 REALRQAERLPAEER
-1000 EGQLTALSLR
+1000 EGQLTTLTLR

-1024 LALLLRCREQAAR
+1024 LDLLLRRREQAAR
-1037 LIDPAQAAAWHFW
+1037 LTDPALAAAWHFW

-1064 DEEAR
+1064 DADAR
-1069 HAIAEAERAHDTVIL
+1069 QAISAAERARDPVTL

-1093 GGFWAGRFAEGAE
+1093 GGFWSGRFAEGVA
-1106 HGRRAVALLQQT
+1106 HGRRAVALLQPT
-1118 EARWWLGAA
+1118 DARWWLGAA
-1127 HWGVAFNHGFM
+1127 HWGVAFNHGFV

-1151 QHVGE
+1151 QRVGE
-1156 TIADPRL
+1156 AIGDPRL

-1169 TIGWLEAGRGHGEI
+1169 TIGWLEAARGHGEI

-1198 VNTTDA
+1198 VNTGDA

-1217 SRQAIPLLEDAV
+1217 SRQAVPLLEDAV

-1252 LVAGNAARARELAA
+1252 LLAGNAGRARELAE
-1266 RGREIAESVG
+1266 RGRGIADGVG
-1276 FKYAVGWACRVL
+1276 FKYATGWACRVL
-1288 GRMARLHGDAD
+1288 GRLARLEGRAD
-1299 EAEIQL
+1299 EAEREL
-1305 RAGLA
+1305 EAGLA
-1310 AFLEIG
+1310 AFRAIG
-1316 ARFEAARTELDLAV
+1316 ARFEAARTMLDLAT
-1330 GALARRDG
+1330 GAIARRDA

-1345 REALARLAGLGA
+1345 REALAQLAGLGA
-1357 PIYEERARQL
+1357 PAYEERARQL
-1367 AEAPE
+1367 AEAAT
-1372 SGPGD
+1372 SGPGA